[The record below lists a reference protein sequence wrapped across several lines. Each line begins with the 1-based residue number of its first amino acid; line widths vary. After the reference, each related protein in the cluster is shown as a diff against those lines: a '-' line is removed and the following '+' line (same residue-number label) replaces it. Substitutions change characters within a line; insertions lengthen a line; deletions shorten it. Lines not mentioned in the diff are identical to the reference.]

1 MSVKKQSIRVGK
13 RGEIVI
19 PNYFREILG
28 LKYGSN
34 LIVSLQKESLE
45 LVPKN
50 FDNFASKWKGKSNLK
65 NTLKNNKEE
74 DKSELKRE
82 SFLEKILK
90 K

>member
-1 MSVKKQSIRVGK
+1 MSVIKQNIRIGK

-19 PNYFREILG
+19 PNSFREILG

-34 LIVSLQKESLE
+34 LIISLE
-45 LVPKN
+45 KETLQLVPKS
-50 FDNFASKWKGKSNLK
+50 FEGFASKWRGRSKSK
-65 NTLKNNKEE
+65 SSFQE

-82 SFLEKILK
+82 KFLEKILK